1 VGLKPHANP
10 KSNGRRK
17 QQQKK
22 ATAEE
27 STDGRNAPTEEMRR
41 QKKSTDGRKAPT
53 EARDLCMLLALRLS
67 QVEEGEAAMC

>member
-17 QQQKK
+17 QRQTK
-22 ATAEE
+22 AAAEE
-27 STDGRNAPTEEMRR
+27 KQR
-41 QKKSTDGRKAPT
+41 QKKSNGRRKQRRKKSSDGRKAAT

-67 QVEEGEAAMC
+67 QVEEGEAPMC